1 MCHVCF
7 KNMLNICNC
16 YYFLVLNKAEIL
28 SRIFFSMKVID
39 TNLSAY
45 FFSSFG
51 KTPEMFSESSSN
63 TSATKTS
70 LSIFFKLY
78 PRFFY
83 LFFFFGTAL
92 KAQKKFT
99 AIAQNNFSSNIF
111 WSSLSKHVTL
121 HGSTSLLWYFKT
133 HAMRIIF
140 FREMLM
146 VANFLTPKLS
156 NLNTKKQNESLG
168 LKIASFYNDFSAYR
182 FQITPYKYTE
192 YSFNQ
197 LNY

>member
-1 MCHVCF
+1 
-7 KNMLNICNC
+7 
-16 YYFLVLNKAEIL
+16 
-28 SRIFFSMKVID
+28 MKIIES
-39 TNLSAY
+39 NLSAY
-45 FFSSFG
+45 FFSFG

-63 TSATKTS
+63 TFAKKTS
-70 LSIFFKLY
+70 LSVFFKLY
-78 PRFFY
+78 PRFFS
-83 LFFFFGTAL
+83 LFFFFGMAL
-92 KAQKKFT
+92 NVQIKFT
-99 AIAQNNFSSNIF
+99 GLVQNNFSSNIF

-121 HGSTSLLWYFKT
+121 HGSTNLSWYFNT

-156 NLNTKKQNESLG
+156 NLNTNKQNESLG
-168 LKIASFYNDFSAYR
+168 LRIASFYNDSSAYR

>member
-1 MCHVCF
+1 
-7 KNMLNICNC
+7 
-16 YYFLVLNKAEIL
+16 
-28 SRIFFSMKVID
+28 MKIIES
-39 TNLSAY
+39 NLSAY

-63 TSATKTS
+63 TSVTKSS
-70 LSIFFKLY
+70 LHIYFKALFSFFSS
-78 PRFFY
+78 
-83 LFFFFGTAL
+83 FFFFGTTL
-92 KAQKKFT
+92 KAQIKFT
-99 AIAQNNFSSNIF
+99 TPAQNNFSSNIF

-133 HAMRIIF
+133 HALRIIQLS
-140 FREMLM
+140 EMLLM
-146 VANFLTPKLS
+146 ANFLTPKLS
-156 NLNTKKQNESLG
+156 NLNTKKQNKSLG

>member
-1 MCHVCF
+1 
-7 KNMLNICNC
+7 
-16 YYFLVLNKAEIL
+16 
-28 SRIFFSMKVID
+28 MKVID

-45 FFSSFG
+45 FFSSFR

-63 TSATKTS
+63 TSPTKTS

-92 KAQKKFT
+92 KAQIKFT
-99 AIAQNNFSSNIF
+99 ALVQDNFSSNIF
-111 WSSLSKHVTL
+111 WSSLSKHVTF
-121 HGSTSLLWYFKT
+121 HRSTNLSWYFNT
-133 HAMRIIF
+133 HAKRIIQLI
-140 FREMLM
+140 EMLI
-146 VANFLTPKLS
+146 VANLTTPKLS
-156 NLNTKKQNESLG
+156 NLNTNKQNESLG
-168 LKIASFYNDFSAYR
+168 LKILSYPNDSSAYR
-182 FQITPYKYTE
+182 FQITPYKFTE